1 MNTLRPLYRTLVCAA
16 ALVLATAAGAGAQD
30 LLLFGD
36 VEASAQETVSSSDAG
51 AAALG
56 GFPAST
62 QYLTGRLALHINSRL
77 SFDSGELYVDDSFAA
92 LPGADG
98 TAFTNDLTQAYISL
112 SPLPELTLV
121 VGKRRLSWGAGYA
134 FFPGDLIN
142 PPSNPGNRS
151 EGFYGIT
158 ATVSPSASFTLTA
171 AVRLDTAFPSLSSL
185 PGFVSQGPGTDMASL
200 LFLSPYVPAAPANRW
215 ASARYVLYSDLL
227 LGNLDTY
234 AAVTWQWQKLLRP
247 AAGFSLDLGG
257 VIANGELA
265 LELDNTD
272 LYPAGSAGYSSP
284 GFGKV
289 YPVATVGLQRIFSS
303 DNGSYG
309 VTLEYLYDGTGYDV
323 TQARRFYDDLADSLS
338 APPDSSLATSV
349 LAAGTSGSAWFSEG
363 SIVPSLGR
371 HYAAVSLSASATRIV
386 TATAAGV
393 VNLQDGSFA
402 LQPEVRITK
411 MQGIDLFIRGVVAW
425 GWNSRTEFGLIST
438 PVTVSTGA
446 TVHF

>member
-1 MNTLRPLYRTLVCAA
+1 MS
-16 ALVLATAAGAGAQD
+16 AGAQD

-36 VEASAQETVSSSDAG
+36 VEASGQETVSSPDAA

-77 SFDSGELYVDDSFAA
+77 SFDSGELYVDDTFAA
-92 LPGADG
+92 LPGPDG

-134 FFPGDLIN
+134 FFPGDLID
-142 PPSNPGNRS
+142 PPANPGNRS
-151 EGFYGIT
+151 EGFYGLT
-158 ATVSPSASFTLTA
+158 ATVSPSASFTLTG

-185 PGFVSQGPGTDMASL
+185 PGFISPAPVTDLSSLPSLASA
-200 LFLSPYVPAAPANRW
+200 VPAVPSNPW
-215 ASARYVLYSDLL
+215 ASARYALYGDLL

-234 AAVTWQWQKLLRP
+234 AAVTWQWRRLLRP
-247 AAGFSLDLGG
+247 AAGLSLDLGG
-257 VIANGELA
+257 VIANGEIA
-265 LELDNTD
+265 FELDNTS
-272 LYPAGSAGYSSP
+272 LYPQSPTGYRFP
-284 GFGKV
+284 GYGKV
-289 YPVATVGLQRIFSS
+289 FPVATVGLQRTSSS
-303 DNGSYG
+303 DNGSYS
-309 VTLEYLYDGTGYDV
+309 VTLEYLYDGTGYDAA
-323 TQARRFYDDLADSLS
+323 QARRFYDDLAPSMS
-338 APPDSSLATSV
+338 AAPDSSLAAAT
-349 LAAGTSGSAWFSEG
+349 LAAGTTGSAWFSAG
-363 SIVPSLGR
+363 SVVPSLGR
-371 HYAAVSLSASATRIV
+371 HYAALSLSASATRIFS
-386 TATAAGV
+386 ATAAGV

-402 LQPEVRITK
+402 LQPEIRITK

-438 PVTVSTGA
+438 PVTIATGA